1 MIVFLNGNIFLL
13 NETKYMYMAYDV
25 DIKKEHEK
33 ISRSQFHLL
42 FKNGAILAYWTASN
56 FADMPYI
63 LLHMKVVLPCPSDK
77 YSMILNLGLLRA
89 F

>member
-1 MIVFLNGNIFLL
+1 
-13 NETKYMYMAYDV
+13 MYTYYDV
-25 DIKKEHEK
+25 DIIKEHEK

-63 LLHMKVVLPCPSDK
+63 LLHMKVVPCPSDK
-77 YSMILNLGLLRA
+77 YSMILNVGLLGA

>member
-1 MIVFLNGNIFLL
+1 M
-13 NETKYMYMAYDV
+13 KYFFVEWDQIYIYMGYDV

-33 ISRSQFHLL
+33 ISRSRFHLL

-63 LLHMKVVLPCPSDK
+63 LLLHMKVVLLCPSDK
-77 YSMILNLGLLRA
+77 YSMILNLGLLGA